1 MKQAPSTLSTLGTEI
16 PQVTAKAKVQG
27 RAMYAGDIKLAG
39 MLHGKVLRSPYPHA
53 RIVSIDT
60 SAAKAL
66 PGVKAVLT
74 GQDAPD
80 TLWGV
85 HHKERR
91 VLARDV
97 VRFCGEEVAAVAALT
112 DEIARDALDLIRVEY
127 EELPAIMSTDEAMDE
142 EAFGIHPDRDN
153 VAHHIAFERGDV
165 EAGFASAD
173 LVHEATYTTHSQ
185 YPGYLEPMASVA
197 SLDPDGRLVLQTSTQ
212 AVNLVR
218 MQVAMTLGLP
228 ISRVRVIQATTGG
241 GFGGKIVEDDNQLL
255 AGPGWQHWP
264 AVCRC

>member
-127 EELPAIMSTDEAMDE
+127 EELPAILNTDEAMDE
-142 EAFGIHPDRDN
+142 EAFGIHPERDN

-173 LVHEATYTTHSQ
+173 LVH
-185 YPGYLEPMASVA
+185 
-197 SLDPDGRLVLQTSTQ
+197 
-212 AVNLVR
+212 
-218 MQVAMTLGLP
+218 
-228 ISRVRVIQATTGG
+228 
-241 GFGGKIVEDDNQLL
+241 
-255 AGPGWQHWP
+255 
-264 AVCRC
+264 